1 MDIIMPQLGE
11 TVLEGVITA
20 WYKKPGEPVAA
31 DESLFEVETDK
42 VSTAIPSPVPGVVR
56 EILVDAGVSVKVGTR
71 LAVIDAV
78 SEAVTTPVAAAPDG
92 NAMRDAPRP
101 TVAAQAAVAQLV
113 TTRIPGRLGRS
124 ANKKLSP
131 VVRRLLAE
139 AGLAAE
145 QVQGSGR
152 DGRITREDVL
162 GRIGHTTGGS
172 AQPPAPPARG
182 SAAPARL
189 GPAIESA
196 RVVSPT
202 QRAAVA
208 PAAEQDLPHARTA
221 PQHLSAS
228 QEDRVVPLNKIR
240 RATAAHMVRSIATS
254 VHTLQAVE
262 VDFQNVERARNA
274 KGADWKAK
282 EGFTLT
288 YLPFV
293 CAATCE
299 ALGDFPLINATFD
312 NDSLIV
318 HRRINLGI
326 AVDLGFDGLLV
337 PVLRDANH
345 KNLRGLARETHAL
358 VQSARANTL
367 TADDLS
373 GGTYTISNS
382 GSFGTLITA
391 PIINQ
396 PQVAILSLDG
406 VHKKPAVI
414 EGPDGDAIAIRP
426 IGVLAQSFDH
436 RAFDGAYSAAFL
448 RRLKQTLE
456 TRNWLAELS

>member
-20 WYKKPGEPVAA
+20 WHKEPGESVAA

-71 LAVIDAV
+71 LAVIDAA
-78 SEAVTTPVAAAPDG
+78 SEAATTPVAAEAP
-92 NAMRDAPRP
+92 
-101 TVAAQAAVAQLV
+101 VSQLV
-113 TTRIPGRLGRS
+113 TTHLPGRLGRS
-124 ANKKLSP
+124 ANKRLSP

-152 DGRITREDVL
+152 EGRITREDVL
-162 GRIGHTTGGS
+162 GRIGHTAGRG
-172 AQPPAPPARG
+172 AQPAPPPARG
-182 SAAPARL
+182 PAASAP
-189 GPAIESA
+189 
-196 RVVSPT
+196 V
-202 QRAAVA
+202 QRAPVA
-208 PAAEQDLPHARTA
+208 PAAEQDLPRARTA
-221 PQHLSAS
+221 PPHPIAS
-228 QEDRVVPLNKIR
+228 PEDRVVPLNKIR

-358 VQSARANTL
+358 VQKARAKIL

-382 GSFGTLITA
+382 GSFGTMITA

-414 EGPDGDAIAIRP
+414 EGPDGDAIAVRP

-448 RRLKQTLE
+448 RRLKQALE
-456 TRNWLAELS
+456 TRNWLAELN

>member
-11 TVLEGVITA
+11 TVLEGVITT
-20 WYKKPGEPVAA
+20 WYKKPGDPIAA

-42 VSTAIPSPVPGVVR
+42 VTTAIPSPVPGVVR
-56 EILVDAGVSVKVGTR
+56 EILVDTGVSVKVGAR
-71 LAVIDAV
+71 LAVIEV
-78 SEAVTTPVAAAPDG
+78 SSEAATTGAVETTTAVLAAATGDSSFSS
-92 NAMRDAPRP
+92 PRSP
-101 TVAAQAAVAQLV
+101 A
-113 TTRIPGRLGRS
+113 RLGRN
-124 ANKKLSP
+124 AARRLSP

-139 AGLAAE
+139 SGLTAE
-145 QVQGSGR
+145 DVRGSGR
-152 DGRITREDVL
+152 DGRITKEDVL
-162 GRIGHTTGGS
+162 GRIAAGVPRQLPRSDGAPS
-172 AQPPAPPARG
+172 PP
-182 SAAPARL
+182 
-189 GPAIESA
+189 
-196 RVVSPT
+196 
-202 QRAAVA
+202 RAAST
-208 PAAEQDLPHARTA
+208 D
-221 PQHLSAS
+221 
-228 QEDRVVPLNKIR
+228 DRVVPLNKIR
-240 RATAAHMVRSIATS
+240 RATAAHMVRSVATS
-254 VHTLQAVE
+254 PHTLQAVE

-282 EGFTLT
+282 EGFTLS

-299 ALGDFPLINATFD
+299 ALAEFPLVNATFD
-312 NDSLIV
+312 QDALIV
-318 HRRINLGI
+318 HGRINLGI
-326 AVDLGFDGLLV
+326 AVDLGFEGLLV

-345 KNLRGLARETHAL
+345 KNVRGVAREVHTL
-358 VQSARANTL
+358 VEKARAHTL
-367 TADDLS
+367 GPDELN

-406 VHKKPAVI
+406 VRKKPTVI
-414 EGPDGDAIAIRP
+414 EGPDEDVIAIRP

-456 TRNWLAELS
+456 SRNWLSELN

>member
-11 TVLEGVITA
+11 TVLEGVITT

-42 VSTAIPSPVPGVVR
+42 VATAIPSPVPGVVR
-56 EILVDAGVSVKVGTR
+56 EILVDVGVSVKVGTR
-71 LAVIDAV
+71 LAVIDAA

-92 NAMRDAPRP
+92 NAMRDASHP
-101 TVAAQAAVAQLV
+101 TVAAQAPVAQLV
-113 TTRIPGRLGRS
+113 TTRLSSRLGRS

-162 GRIGHTTGGS
+162 GRIGYTAGRS
-172 AQPPAPPARG
+172 AQPPAPPAHG
-182 SAAPARL
+182 SVAPSPAQPAR
-189 GPAIESA
+189 
-196 RVVSPT
+196 
-202 QRAAVA
+202 VA
-208 PAAEQDLPHARTA
+208 PVAEQDLPRARTA
-221 PQHLSAS
+221 PPHLSAA

-240 RATAAHMVRSIATS
+240 RATAAHMARSIATS

-262 VDFQNVERARNA
+262 VDFRNVERARNA
-274 KGADWKAK
+274 KGADWKAE

-299 ALGDFPLINATFD
+299 ALGDFPLINATFAD
-312 NDSLIV
+312 DSLLV

-345 KNLRGLARETHAL
+345 KNLRGLARETYTV
-358 VQSARANTL
+358 VQKARANTL

-391 PIINQ
+391 PIISQ

-414 EGPDGDAIAIRP
+414 AGPDGDAIAIRP

>member
-1 MDIIMPQLGE
+1 MDVIMPQLGE

-42 VSTAIPSPVPGVVR
+42 VTTAIPSPVPGVVR
-56 EILVDAGVSVKVGTR
+56 EILVDAGVAVKVGTR
-71 LAVIDAV
+71 LAVIEAA
-78 SEAVTTPVAAAPDG
+78 SEVAAAP
-92 NAMRDAPRP
+92 
-101 TVAAQAAVAQLV
+101 AAQATTLAIQLPVAQHAA
-113 TTRIPGRLGRS
+113 GRS
-124 ANKKLSP
+124 PARLERNSNRKLSP

-139 AGLAAE
+139 SGLTADD
-145 QVQGSGR
+145 VQGTGR

-162 GRIGHTTGGS
+162 ARM
-172 AQPPAPPARG
+172 ARAAPRADRPAPQPP
-182 SAAPARL
+182 SA
-189 GPAIESA
+189 
-196 RVVSPT
+196 
-202 QRAAVA
+202 
-208 PAAEQDLPHARTA
+208 LP
-221 PQHLSAS
+221 
-228 QEDRVVPLNKIR
+228 EDRVVPLNKIR

-254 VHTLQAVE
+254 AHTLQAVE
-262 VDFQNVERARNA
+262 VDFQNVERARNT
-274 KGADWKAK
+274 KGADWKAR

-299 ALGDFPLINATFD
+299 ALAEFPLINATFG
-312 NDSLIV
+312 NDALIV

-326 AVDLGFDGLLV
+326 AVDLGFEGLLV
-337 PVLRDANH
+337 PVVRDANH
-345 KNLRGLARETHAL
+345 KNVGGLAREIHAL
-358 VQSARANTL
+358 VQKARTNSLSPDAV
-367 TADDLS
+367 S
-373 GGTYTISNS
+373 GGTYTLSNS

-391 PIINQ
+391 PIIHQ

-448 RRLKQTLE
+448 HRLKHALE
-456 TRNWLAELS
+456 TRNWLAELN